1 MTVQLFREEVIEAGR
16 ERLAGTVVAAA
27 PPRAKLYVGLVLA
40 FAALV
45 AAILIFGHYS
55 SRAQVKGAVAYDA
68 GIARVYPGTAAEIRA
83 FHVRNGQHVE
93 AGTPLVTLA
102 IAQGEGGLTTQLG
115 QLAGQDEALARQQA
129 PAANLGSAETDALA
143 KQKASLAAD
152 IASLERQRVF
162 AAGQARLAESAT

>member
-16 ERLAGTVVAAA
+16 WTGRAGITGRERLAGTVVAAV

-45 AAILIFGHYS
+45 AAILVFGHYS
-55 SRAQVKGAVAYDA
+55 SRAQVKGVVAYDA
-68 GIARVYPGTAAEIRA
+68 GFARVYPGTPAEIRA

-102 IAQGEGGLTTQLG
+102 IAQGE
-115 QLAGQDEALARQQA
+115 
-129 PAANLGSAETDALA
+129 
-143 KQKASLAAD
+143 
-152 IASLERQRVF
+152 
-162 AAGQARLAESAT
+162 

>member
-1 MTVQLFREEVIEAGR
+1 MKVQLFRQEVIEAGG
-16 ERLAGTVVAAA
+16 ERLAGTVVAAT

-93 AGTPLVTLA
+93 AGAPRLPPPLPPGA
-102 IAQGEGGLTTQLG
+102 GG
-115 QLAGQDEALARQQA
+115 
-129 PAANLGSAETDALA
+129 
-143 KQKASLAAD
+143 
-152 IASLERQRVF
+152 
-162 AAGQARLAESAT
+162 